1 MRSISKK
8 CRTNLYRASCGSL
21 ASNIISVCFILVM
34 MIVTG
39 TNSQAQSNA
48 LYIQGSGG
56 SVTVSGYDGINPTL
70 FVSGEIKLAGS
81 GATLSNSSGYV
92 QVTGNV
98 TNSGGVITSNGT
110 DNFSGG
116 GTQVFSGTLSGT
128 SYFGNVIKS
137 NTGNVT
143 LNNNT
148 DFYSLTFSTDGTI
161 DVSSGT
167 TVSIK
172 NPAYTA
178 ITGYT
183 SARYVDVG
191 NSSIGFLKRKIND
204 VTSGNYY
211 AFPLGNSTAGYKRI
225 DINYSSLGATGV
237 NDVTGTLKNGSPGSL
252 AFSKTYPSGFSGTTG
267 GSCTIG
273 AHKQLVEFSCLKNDY
288 WSFSGPST
296 YDYVVQV
303 FTSGCGSRPNRV
315 ITSTPGGGTW
325 TADIENTVDAVT
337 DDMCEFTDWSN
348 GVATTVPGGRYR
360 GMTKDFALGG
370 GSTAAL
376 PVTLINF
383 DAQAKDNQYIQ
394 TLWMTASEISN
405 KGFYLMRSTDAL
417 AWEKL
422 TFIPSKADGGNSTGT
437 LSYFYDDHAVSSN
450 KVYYYQLIQED
461 LDGKQT
467 ATDIVSASISNSK
480 ISSIVFYPNPSSGM
494 VTLGITLKEESSPVT
509 IRVTNTVGQLVYSED
524 LVVSENTFKK
534 MIQLPESGQY
544 QIQVTTSD
552 EVFTEKVIILTK

>member
-1 MRSISKK
+1 MTMVGG
-8 CRTNLYRASCGSL
+8 TNL
-21 ASNIISVCFILVM
+21 
-34 MIVTG
+34 
-39 TNSQAQSNA
+39 QAQSNA

-56 SVTVSGYDGINPTL
+56 LVFVSGYDGVHPTL
-70 FVSGEIKLAGS
+70 FVDGQVTIAGTLTNTTSYIQITGDMTSSGTFTSTGTEKFSGS
-81 GATLSNSSGYV
+81 GNQTVSGSF
-92 QVTGNV
+92 TS
-98 TNSGGVITSNGT
+98 TN
-110 DNFSGG
+110 
-116 GTQVFSGTLSGT
+116 
-128 SYFGNVIKS
+128 YFGDIIKS
-137 NTGNVT
+137 NTGNIIFA
-143 LNNNT
+143 NNI
-148 DFYSLTFSTDGTI
+148 DAYSFSFGSDGTA
-161 DVSSGT
+161 DLSAGVMFYN
-167 TVSIK
+167 K
-172 NPAYTA
+172 NPAYTS
-178 ITGYT
+178 ISGYN
-183 SARYVDVG
+183 SSRYFDVG

-211 AFPLGNSTAGYKRI
+211 AFPLGNSTAGYKRM
-225 DINYSSLGATGV
+225 DINYSSLGATGA
-237 NDVTGTLKNGSPGSL
+237 NDVTGTLKNGSPGTLS
-252 AFSKTYPSGFSGTTG
+252 FSKHYTTGFSGTTG
-267 GSCTIG
+267 GPCTIG
-273 AHKQLVEFSCLKNDY
+273 GNAQWVQFSCLKNDY